1 MNRAV
6 NSHATNELTP
16 QQLAKIKQLLDDSA
30 IEIDNKT
37 LRDLERSRKQAVAVM
52 ENRTLVAELQPAA
65 TGWRYALQLSQH
77 GNYRLWLMALVLLAV
92 LSAVLGSKITRN
104 NGPIDTDTLV
114 LASELPPE
122 AYTDKEF
129 VAWLDHTSRL

>member
-1 MNRAV
+1 MSKPENKP
-6 NSHATNELTP
+6 ATNELTP

-30 IEIDNKT
+30 KAIDSKT
-37 LRDLERSRKQAVAVM
+37 LKGLEQSRKQAVAVM
-52 ENRTLVAELQPAA
+52 ENRTLVAETQPVV
-65 TGWRYALQLSQH
+65 TGWRHALELSQN
-77 GNYRLWLMALVLLAV
+77 GNYRRWAMALVLLAV
-92 LSAVLGSKITRN
+92 LSVALGSRITRN
-104 NGPIDTDTLV
+104 NGPIDTDILV